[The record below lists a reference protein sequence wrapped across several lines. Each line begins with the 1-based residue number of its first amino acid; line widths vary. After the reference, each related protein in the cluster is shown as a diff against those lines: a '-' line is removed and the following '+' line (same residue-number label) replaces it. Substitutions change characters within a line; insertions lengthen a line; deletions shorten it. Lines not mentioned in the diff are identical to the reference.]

1 MMNQERKNKNGFS
14 LNRKIS
20 TSKSKKGKT
29 FSNQKFSFPRDNLKS
44 AEFSSTLLIPD
55 EHFKIFQKRIS
66 ELKGVREYVAYLL
79 EKYQVHIANGLVPGY
94 SRVTTKYQ
102 EKDLNL
108 HKVAFRPRPEDW
120 VELKLYRVAFGMS
133 ISAFLVYLLIADSVE
148 FAKAVSNYLES
159 VGVSILPEFDLS
171 AKVYLCNKKSNYTII
186 FQYRK
191 GKDH

>member
-186 FQYRK
+186 FQY
-191 GKDH
+191 